1 MTICRSLFLILRKV
15 QNFFTVRI
23 TGPNQKYEKIRAI
36 FPKDKLWHNFFVPE
50 TFRQFFL
57 GVKSLE
63 NSI

>member
-1 MTICRSLFLILRKV
+1 M
-15 QNFFTVRI
+15 
-23 TGPNQKYEKIRAI
+23 GPNQKYEKIRAI

-50 TFRQFFL
+50 TFCQFFL